1 MRDGERLRRGEQYTC
16 TSARVCLSAFPR
28 SSPPRAGRT
37 HSPWPLAPVRGQKNS
52 WHGLR
57 RAPIQEWTDMNCTVI
72 SANNFSALSWIVSR
86 ISPVQ
91 SAVSVRK
98 STLYRPFI
106 FPILNACFQRQT
118 SQGSQ
123 LLSLNARTLNR
134 SSSKSTLHK
143 IKHICGGTRHNAP
156 VI

>member
-1 MRDGERLRRGEQYTC
+1 MVGTAGFEPATTNKSATCHAVSFRRKRIHNP
-16 TSARVCLSAFPR
+16 TSARTL
-28 SSPPRAGRT
+28 
-37 HSPWPLAPVRGQKNS
+37 LKNS

-72 SANNFSALSWIVSR
+72 SANNFSALSWIISR